1 MGLQFQGIQSVV
13 EVLGIISVSHKGT
26 PKPSR
31 IISTRQNFTLDQ
43 DSVLGERPPL
53 TKSAPGFLS

>member
-1 MGLQFQGIQSVV
+1 MGLQFQGLRSIV

-26 PKPSR
+26 RKPSR
-31 IISTRQNFTLDQ
+31 NTSTRQNFTLDQ

-53 TKSAPGFLS
+53 TKSAPVFLS